1 VSILFRTNKHLFAEV
16 GGTMLEYHKTTEAEK
31 YIISDW
37 KYEGEYALYNKAQRM
52 KQAIVEL
59 LNLNHG
65 GLVLLEYGF

>member
-1 VSILFRTNKHLFAEV
+1 MSILFRTNKHLFAEV